1 MPEMTNPRT
10 FRIASR
16 RSKMALA
23 QTNRVIDALKEV
35 APQHTYNIIEIVS
48 DGCYDRFKGDLKE
61 LGGKGA
67 FTKALDAAIL
77 QNDADMAM
85 HSMKDVP
92 TDEILPEGLT
102 IAAAMT
108 RGDIRDVAVC
118 REGESF
124 VGLKEGAKVGT
135 SSIRRAAQIKAHF
148 PHLKVVPLRGNA
160 DTRIQKVD
168 DRQIDAAILAKSG
181 LERIN
186 LAHRISEVFEPD
198 MIMPSAAQGIVGVM
212 CRTDDIDLKTLLAQI
227 SDENTMTCLTAERAM
242 LTKLGGNCYTPV
254 GGYCEV
260 TKNNNLR
267 LIALVASEDGQ
278 TMVRGRNKLDY
289 TSAKTLGY
297 TVADELLAQ
306 GAQKLIDACT
316 KPNS

>member
-1 MPEMTNPRT
+1 MTTPRT

-35 APQHTYNIIEIVS
+35 APEHTYDIIEIVS

-67 FTKALDAAIL
+67 FTKALDGAIL
-77 QNDADMAM
+77 GNDADMAM

-92 TDEILPEGLT
+92 TDEVLPDGLE

-118 REGESF
+118 REGQSF

-148 PHLKVVPLRGNA
+148 PHLNVVPLRGNA
-160 DTRIQKVD
+160 DTRIKKVD
-168 DRQIDAAILAKSG
+168 DREIDAAILAKSG
-181 LERIN
+181 LERIG
-186 LAHRISEVFEPD
+186 LAHRICEVFEPD

-212 CRTDDIDLKTLLAQI
+212 CRSDDDDLKALLAKI
-227 SDENTMTCLTAERAM
+227 NDADTMACLTAERAM

-260 TKNNNLR
+260 TKNKNLR
-267 LIALVASEDGQ
+267 LIALVSSADGA
-278 TMVRGRNKLDY
+278 TMVRGRAKLEY
-289 TSAKTLGY
+289 ANPKTLGY
-297 TVADELLAQ
+297 TVADELIEQ

-316 KPNS
+316 KADG